1 MTDKAIDNKYKILHR
16 IFYSCRLF
24 FLKSILIMTWQ
35 NKENKKSQLNCKIN
49 FLGYYILSNFLLI

>member
-16 IFYSCRLF
+16 IFYSYRLF

-35 NKENKKSQLNCKIN
+35 NKENKKSQLNYKN
-49 FLGYYILSNFLLI
+49 

>member
-1 MTDKAIDNKYKILHR
+1 MTDKAIDNKNKILHI

-35 NKENKKSQLNCKIN
+35 NKENKKSQFNYKN
-49 FLGYYILSNFLLI
+49 